1 MTTEKVNTEQLI
13 PSDRGGGDIHKKV
26 NAEVKTKKEI
36 LNANLK
42 DELFI
47 SDIRQKKYL
56 IDNGFR
62 YTCVKIIEGETIY
75 KFKKDIKTLKA
86 LKRYNSERVE
96 NKQEPS
102 QAEVWIINMNEHKFL
117 RNECNIRFEFVK
129 RVSVGKD
136 NNGEDVFITTYK
148 YQQNSKLYKGM
159 INYQKTKSY

>member
-1 MTTEKVNTEQLI
+1 MTTEQVTTEQVI
-13 PSDRGGGDIHKKV
+13 TETVSINVTPERGNV
-26 NAEVKTKKEI
+26 VAKTKREI
-36 LNANLK
+36 LNDNLK

-75 KFKKDIKTLKA
+75 KFRKDIKILKA
-86 LKRYNSERVE
+86 LKRYNSERIE
-96 NKQEPS
+96 NNQEPS
-102 QAEVWIINMNEHKFL
+102 QAEVWITNMNEHKFL

-129 RVSVGKD
+129 RVPVGKD
-136 NNGEDVFITTYK
+136 NNGEEVFITTYK